1 MGRYARIKLQ
11 TNVAITWLI
20 ETAFEHGSNVQ
31 VGGDTNS
38 RASAAATPT
47 SISTKTG
54 RLKGKAR
61 KEAKKKEQLQS
72 QAPAPKIKASKT
84 IYKVSTEEILRQAR
98 YLENLDQELV
108 MSKPAWDAFK
118 EAVRGRTE
126 YATKFANEQPD
137 HEGNS
142 GHVYF
147 LDTLRQVVDMIGKV
161 VRVQETSLDNSAKR
175 QDTGL
180 TFHNLFDVLRDV
192 ELTDGVQGTA
202 NLTTPP
208 NEGLAYGAAAAVP
221 SARYEPAIDSDE
233 ESRLRWLCFK
243 DDADS
248 ITSWVINL
256 WKQYLDQSEEDV
268 SLETTSLLSDLA
280 LDLLYKIED
289 DMEHNND
296 NVSEA
301 MLKELASLYNWSST
315 ALALFDFRVAAH
327 EGRGYP
333 AVVKLAHKRQPQ
345 LGLGPY
351 KDFILFDAKFV
362 RYLTELQ
369 LEMTLRFDGWEQN
382 GPPPNAKRCLSN
394 ASLDLVSRTLA
405 GPSRRNQEA
414 IAASLLEGIWGLH
427 SPNVHE
433 PFHRVARLANV
444 ISDQFDHCRA
454 DGISF
459 PERSQDKIHE
469 FNTLLSWT
477 IEWPGHIQRYMIFR
491 AIDSNHP
498 AAALSGFHRNI
509 WKYLDLSVARKEKLI
524 TSCVSIPDLAGT
536 AEARLQF
543 GEEHIIPSEDQDFLR
558 KNNPLTPAKLALNL
572 QFLRAEIG
580 FDFANDDRS
589 LFLMCHLY
597 NALRQLGYLEVPWK
611 TLDSLIDMHI
621 KTMFL
626 GALPMESAKQMS
638 NRVLIA
644 LGCAPELVR
653 ARNTGKGREATIK
666 NLAVLREKRSGA
678 LCFPPSMAIVADHLH
693 DREPLRRTLTRLDAE
708 MVAKH
713 SRESK
718 NSRIKSFLDEENP
731 TTFLERLRNHISD
744 FPRYLALDC
753 VELTR
758 ICGGLIRRFRSD
770 EMKVLMKHAEL
781 DPAHQQYVALLIIQ
795 ELDMEEYM
803 TRPGMPVRKVA
814 HAIEAAA
821 ILKEYIERGEDAR
834 AAVKDYVQRR

>member
-1 MGRYARIKLQ
+1 MGRYSRIKSQ

-31 VGGDTNS
+31 VSGDTNS

-47 SISTKTG
+47 STSIKTG

-72 QAPAPKIKASKT
+72 QAPAPKIKASNT

-98 YLENLDQELV
+98 YLKNLDQELV
-108 MSKPAWDAFK
+108 MSKPAWNAFK

-126 YATKFANEQPD
+126 YATKFANKQPD
-137 HEGNS
+137 HEGNA

-147 LDTLRQVVDMIGKV
+147 LDTLRQVVDMIGNV

-175 QDTGL
+175 QDTDL
-180 TFHNLFDVLRDV
+180 TSHNLFDVLRDV

-208 NEGLAYGAAAAVP
+208 DEGLAYGAAAAVP

-256 WKQYLDQSEEDV
+256 WKQYFDQSEEGV

-296 NVSEA
+296 KVNEA
-301 MLKELASLYNWSST
+301 MFKELASLYNWSST
-315 ALALFDFRVAAH
+315 ALALFDFRVAAY

-333 AVVKLAHKRQPQ
+333 AVVKLVHKRQPQ
-345 LGLGPY
+345 LGLDPY

-369 LEMTLRFDGWEQN
+369 LEM
-382 GPPPNAKRCLSN
+382 
-394 ASLDLVSRTLA
+394 
-405 GPSRRNQEA
+405 
-414 IAASLLEGIWGLH
+414 
-427 SPNVHE
+427 
-433 PFHRVARLANV
+433 
-444 ISDQFDHCRA
+444 
-454 DGISF
+454 
-459 PERSQDKIHE
+459 
-469 FNTLLSWT
+469 
-477 IEWPGHIQRYMIFR
+477 
-491 AIDSNHP
+491 
-498 AAALSGFHRNI
+498 
-509 WKYLDLSVARKEKLI
+509 YLDLSVARKEQLI
-524 TSCVSIPDLAGT
+524 RSCVSIPDLAGT

-611 TLDSLIDMHI
+611 TLDSLIDMHM
-621 KTMFL
+621 KTIFL
-626 GALPMESAKQMS
+626 GALPTESAKQMS

-731 TTFLERLRNHISD
+731 TTVLERLRNHVSD

-758 ICGGLIRRFRSD
+758 ICGGLLKRFRSD

-781 DPAHQQYVALLIIQ
+781 DAAHQQYVALLIIQ

-803 TRPGMPVRKVA
+803 TRPGMPVRKFA

-821 ILKEYIERGEDAR
+821 ILKEYIEGGEDAR
-834 AAVKDYVQRR
+834 AAVQDYVQRR